1 MKIEIPDKLFFL
13 FAIVLL
19 GIIVFNP
26 SSIVYVLP
34 LIGWVV
40 LVFYNNWRKTRN

>member
-19 GIIVFNP
+19 AIVVFNP
-26 SSIVYVLP
+26 SSLAYVLP

-40 LVFYNNWRKTRN
+40 LVFYSNWRKTRN

>member
-19 GIIVFNP
+19 GIVVFNP
-26 SSIVYVLP
+26 SSIAYVLP
-34 LIGWVV
+34 LIVWVV

>member
-1 MKIEIPDKLFFL
+1 MKIEITDKLFFL

-19 GIIVFNP
+19 AIVVFNP
-26 SSIVYVLP
+26 SSLAYVLP

-40 LVFYNNWRKTRN
+40 IVFYNNWRKARN